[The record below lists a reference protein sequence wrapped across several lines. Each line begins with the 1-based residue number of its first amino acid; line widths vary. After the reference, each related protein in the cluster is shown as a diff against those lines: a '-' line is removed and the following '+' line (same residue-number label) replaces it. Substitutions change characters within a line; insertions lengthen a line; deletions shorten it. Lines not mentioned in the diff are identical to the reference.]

1 MITASG
7 NLKRKVLVL
16 NSKEKNKFE
25 KKKRARLLLVYFMLV
40 LFFLV
45 FGYRAIKYQVIDRDI
60 IKSQVENQLTR
71 KIPLRA
77 MRGQILD
84 RNGKVLAFSR
94 ETYDIEVVHEKNEV
108 DQATLEKIN
117 KAYSKANLDEMTQ
130 KMRQSEQ
137 RYVTVLE
144 DLPIEVAEVI
154 GKEDY
159 AKIGVIKRFKR
170 IYPNGELAAKIL
182 GTISKDGYGVSGIEE
197 KFQDKLAGVDGYIE
211 TQTDLLG
218 RRNPFSDAIEVKA
231 KDGDDIVLTIDS
243 AIQHFVYNIIKEK
256 RDEFEAKD
264 VIAIVQDSKT
274 AEILAMCSTYSF
286 DPNNPQEI
294 KDEKLKEEYQNAST
308 DEARSEIL
316 LKMWSDPIVSS
327 NYEPGSTMKV
337 VASIIGI
344 DENVVSTT
352 TPFVCNGITEIDGEP
367 VKCYSYPG
375 SHGPL
380 DFKHGFMMSCNVV
393 YAELSKNLDIDVYY
407 KYLENLG
414 LLDEMDIGLFST
426 GSPVYIPKEE
436 LYNID
441 FAKMT
446 FGHAISITPLH
457 VANIAFTI
465 SNEGHL
471 YLPSIIKSIGNEKWQ
486 KKNMGM
492 VCTPETTY
500 VIKDYMKASAELY
513 NERHNVP
520 GYSAGVKT
528 GTTVKIVDGEYDD
541 NTVITSVI
549 HIAPIDDPR
558 INIIVIIDEPQTSRS
573 SISTAGVVARDISDE
588 CLRYLKIEPDGKI
601 AAEFNKVPNFVG
613 LNLAQAID
621 LANSSQLKLEY
632 DKAKVDMENMY
643 SYKVK
648 YQKPV
653 EGSLVAKDST
663 VSLVLE
669 KDILEE

>member
-1 MITASG
+1 M
-7 NLKRKVLVL
+7 

-40 LFFLV
+40 LFFLI
-45 FGYRAIKYQVIDRDI
+45 FGYRAIKYQIIDRDI

-71 KIPLRA
+71 KIPLKA

-94 ETYDIEVVHEKNEV
+94 DTYDIEVVHEKNEV
-108 DQATLEKIN
+108 DEETLEDIN
-117 KAYSKANLDEMTQ
+117 KAYSKANIEEMSK
-130 KMRQSEQ
+130 KMRESNN

-144 DLPIEVAEVI
+144 DLPIEVAETI
-154 GKEDY
+154 GKTNY
-159 AKIGVIKRFKR
+159 AKVGVIKRFKR

-182 GTISKDGYGVSGIEE
+182 GTISKDGYGVSGVEE
-197 KFQDKLAGVDGYIE
+197 KFQDQLAGVDGYIE

-231 KDGDDIVLTIDS
+231 KNGKDIVLTIDS

-256 RDEFEAKD
+256 RNEFEAKD

-294 KDEKLKEEYQNAST
+294 KDEKLKEAYEKAST
-308 DEARSEIL
+308 DQERSEIL
-316 LKMWSDPIVSS
+316 IKMWSDPIVSS

-337 VASIIGI
+337 VASIVGI
-344 DENVVSTT
+344 DENIISTN
-352 TPFVCNGITEIDGEP
+352 TPFYCGGITEVDGEP

-375 SHGPL
+375 SHGAL
-380 DFKHGFMMSCNVV
+380 DFKHGFMLSCNVV
-393 YAELSKNLDIDVYY
+393 YSELSKKLNKDVYY

-414 LLDEMDIGLFST
+414 LLDKMDIGLFST
-426 GSPVYIPKEE
+426 GSPVYIPREE
-436 LYNID
+436 LYNVD

-465 SNEGHL
+465 SNAGHL
-471 YLPSIIKSIGNEKWQ
+471 YMPSIIKSVGNEKWQ

-500 VIKDYMKASAELY
+500 VIKDYMKATAELY
-513 NERHNVP
+513 NESHNVP
-520 GYSAGVKT
+520 GFSAGVKT
-528 GTTVKIVDGEYDD
+528 GTSVKLVDGKYDEY
-541 NTVITSVI
+541 TVTTSVI
-549 HIAPIDDPR
+549 HIAPIDDPK
-558 INIIVIIDEPQTSRS
+558 INIIVIVDEPQTSIS
-573 SISTAGVVARDISDE
+573 SVITAGSIARDISDE
-588 CLRYLKIEPDGKI
+588 CLRYLKIEPDGEI
-601 AAEFNKVPNFVG
+601 AAEFKKVPNFVD

-621 LANSSQLKLEY
+621 LANLNGIELEY
-632 DKAKVDMENMY
+632 DQSKVDMKDMY
-643 SYKVK
+643 RYIVQ

-653 EGSLVAKDST
+653 AGSLVSENAVVNLVLKKDS
-663 VSLVLE
+663 
-669 KDILEE
+669 LEE